1 MIQVLRHYGYSFV
14 FLAVFAE
21 NLGLPIPS
29 FPIGLVAAALAGT
42 VNFRLHWIVAVSAL
56 AALAGDSIWYAI
68 GRRRG
73 RPILRLLCSLSLGPD
88 SCVSRTENLFEHY
101 GGKSLLVAKFLPGLN
116 TIAPPLAGLL
126 KMPPPRFVLLDL
138 GGIGLWV
145 TSAILLGLGFRT
157 EVEWIMA
164 WLSAMGVT
172 SVLIIL
178 VLLAGFL
185 LLKWV
190 DRRRFYRT
198 LARARITPQVLK
210 ERLDGGEDIAVVDLR
225 SGLRYEIESRKIP
238 GALHIPPAEFEA
250 RYPEI
255 PPGKPVVMYCT

>member
-1 MIQVLRHYGYSFV
+1 MIQVLRHYGYSFLY
-14 FLAVFAE
+14 LAVFAE
-21 NLGLPIPS
+21 NLGLPLPS
-29 FPIGLVAAALAGT
+29 FPIVLVAAALAGT
-42 VNFRLHWIVAVSAL
+42 LGLRVHWIVAVSVF

-73 RPILRLLCSLSLGPD
+73 RPMLRLLCSLSLGPD
-88 SCVSRTENLFEHY
+88 SCVSRTESLFEHY

-126 KMPPPRFVLLDL
+126 KMTPLRFALLDL

-145 TSAILLGLGFRT
+145 ASAIMLGLGFRS

-164 WLSAMGVT
+164 WLSAMGMT
-172 SVLIIL
+172 SVFVIL
-178 VLLAGFL
+178 VLLAGFV

-198 LARARITPQVLK
+198 LAKARITPQTLRD
-210 ERLDGGEDIAVVDLR
+210 RLHRGEEIAVVDLR
-225 SGLRYEIESRKIP
+225 SGLRYEAESRKIP
-238 GALHIPPAEFEA
+238 GALHIPPGEFEG
-250 RYPEI
+250 RYKEI
-255 PPGKPVVMYCT
+255 PPGRPVVMYCT